1 MWQQLLSNAN
11 RGWLSLGLLSGV
23 AGFRSC
29 PNLTVSGRLLCDIP
43 CNREGRRGRCKPVSR
58 LLPAWVKTAQRK
70 GRGRGFLYLG
80 RDVEVG
86 SQSRSL
92 LRAAGKVQL
101 SGRERSFTAAYA
113 AGRQPGT
120 PVPAGTACGTGCLLA
135 RGWQHEPRGKLPV
148 SALPHSR
155 CFWMDSPT

>member
-29 PNLTVSGRLLCDIP
+29 PNLTVSGCLVCDIP
-43 CNREGRRGRCKPVSR
+43 CDREGRRGRPQPVLR
-58 LLPAWVKTAQRK
+58 FLPAWVKTAQRK
-70 GRGRGFLYLG
+70 GGKRIFVFGEGYR
-80 RDVEVG
+80 
-86 SQSRSL
+86 SRQPEQVI
-92 LRAAGKVQL
+92 AACC
-101 SGRERSFTAAYA
+101 REGAAVWQGAGLTAAHA

-120 PVPAGTACGTGCLLA
+120 PVPAGTACGTGCLLE

-148 SALPHSR
+148 SALPRSW
-155 CFWMDSPT
+155 CFWMDSPA